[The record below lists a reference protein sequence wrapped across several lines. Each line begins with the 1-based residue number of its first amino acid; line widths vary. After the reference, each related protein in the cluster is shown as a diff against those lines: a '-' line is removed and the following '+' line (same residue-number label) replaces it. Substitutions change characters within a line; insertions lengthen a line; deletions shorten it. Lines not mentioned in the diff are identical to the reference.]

1 MSNLGI
7 YRPEFEKAIVI
18 FEIITLEFF
27 HGQSFMQVLWVFL
40 GLNLKKSAIFLI
52 NTLKFVFLQSY
63 VQKKKKKELKFG
75 ISNSKFCICIFGL
88 VFQNAIVIFE
98 VSTLKIV

>member
-52 NTLKFVFLQSY
+52 NTHKFGLLQIY
-63 VQKKKKKELKFG
+63 VKKKKKKKNLNLGFQIPNFVFVFLDWYSKMLLSYLK
-75 ISNSKFCICIFGL
+75 
-88 VFQNAIVIFE
+88 
-98 VSTLKIV
+98 